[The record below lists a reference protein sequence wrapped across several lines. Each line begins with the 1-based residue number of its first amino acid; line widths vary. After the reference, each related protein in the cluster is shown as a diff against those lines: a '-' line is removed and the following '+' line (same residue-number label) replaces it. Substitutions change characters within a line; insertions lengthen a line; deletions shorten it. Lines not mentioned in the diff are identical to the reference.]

1 MKLTK
6 KVCAGEFSC
15 GTATVAA
22 RVFYSVLGPQA
33 ASESPNESCNTT
45 ASELKAFPAPD
56 EQSEPE
62 HLRAVTIE
70 ADQSIGEEVNHIVLF
85 SK

>member
-1 MKLTK
+1 MELQLWELVSST
-6 KVCAGEFSC
+6 VCWALRRRASLLMR
-15 GTATVAA
+15 VA
-22 RVFYSVLGPQA
+22 
-33 ASESPNESCNTT
+33 T